1 VEIQVPP
8 HAYGQ
13 EEIGS
18 VLSRTLETGG
28 RGERLSQRIYR
39 HSGIDTRHS
48 VITGYRP
55 GEGDGLFFDGAS
67 GGFLSPT
74 TGERNDRYVKEAK
87 PLFVETARQALEAS
101 PFGPSEVTHVIT
113 VSCTG
118 FFAPGPDY
126 YILRD
131 LGLPAS
137 TQRYHIGFMGCFAA
151 FPALRMAAAFCN
163 SDPEAVVLLVC
174 LEFCTLHL
182 EPSEVIDN
190 IIACSVFADGAA
202 GAVVS
207 SRPAAAAT
215 AGAPAESEARGAL
228 AESGRS
234 TALELVDSVTR
245 LAPDSED
252 DMAWRIGDRGFEMV
266 LSTYVPKIIG
276 AQVGDIV
283 DSMLDET
290 GRGRADV
297 SHWWI
302 HPGGRAILD
311 HVQAALELTPDALD
325 SSRAVLAQNGNMS
338 SATILFVL
346 NEALRRGVAPG
357 EMAYAMAFGPGLTV
371 ESALL
376 RGV

>member
-1 VEIQVPP
+1 MPP
-8 HAYGQ
+8 NAYRQ
-13 EEIGS
+13 EEIGG
-18 VLSRTLETGG
+18 VLSRDLEPGG
-28 RGERLSQRIYR
+28 RGDKLSQRIYR
-39 HSGIDTRHS
+39 HSGIETRHS
-48 VITGYRP
+48 VIAGYHA
-55 GEGDGLFFDGAS
+55 GQGDGLFFDGAS
-67 GGFLSPT
+67 GSFLSPT
-74 TGERNDRYVKEAK
+74 TGERNDKYIAEAK
-87 PLFVETARQALEAS
+87 PLFVETARQALDAS
-101 PFGPSEVTHVIT
+101 PFGPSDVTHVVT

-137 TQRYHIGFMGCFAA
+137 TQRYHVGFMGCFAA
-151 FPALRMAAAFCN
+151 FPALRMAAAFCK
-163 SDPEAVVLLVC
+163 SDPEAVVLVVC
-174 LEFCTLHL
+174 LELCTLHL

-202 GAVVS
+202 GVVVS
-207 SRPAAAAT
+207 SRTAASGAASS
-215 AGAPAESEARGAL
+215 GAAST
-228 AESGRS
+228 SGPS
-234 TALELVDSVTR
+234 AALEFVDSVTR

-276 AQVGDIV
+276 AQVGGIV
-283 DSMLDET
+283 DEMLDET
-290 GRGRADV
+290 GRDRADV

-311 HVQAALELTPDALD
+311 HVQAGLDLAPDALD
-325 SSRAVLAQNGNMS
+325 PSRAVLAQNGNMS

-346 NEALRRGVAPG
+346 KEALSRGVAPG
-357 EMAYAMAFGPGLTV
+357 ELAYAMAFGPGLTV